1 MYLEILIV
9 FLIIFVVLFF
19 ILILKPVH
27 IYLLFKNKN
36 LAHDGVLYINYLL
49 LELELIFDKKIL
61 LIKLKLNQRKI
72 ILKKINLND
81 KKLINNF
88 SDNSQEDNKFNIQTF
103 REILSLMNDSFSEIL
118 EIVYLL
124 TKICKFKK
132 SFAMINLGL
141 KDNNLTIKI
150 CNVIWAITT
159 PFYPLGVE
167 VILIPEIN
175 NYLIKSDIEISF
187 DIVIINILKVL
198 LKIFKSTNLR
208 NILFR
213 IIK

>member
-1 MYLEILIV
+1 MYLEILITIL
-9 FLIIFVVLFF
+9 LIFIVLLF

-36 LAHDGVLYINYLL
+36 LSCDGVLYISHYL
-49 LELELIFDKKIL
+49 LELELLFNKKIL
-61 LIKLKLNQRKI
+61 LIKLKINQRKF
-72 ILKKINLND
+72 ILKEINLD
-81 KKLINNF
+81 KKVTNKF
-88 SDNSQEDNKFNIQTF
+88 SDNNQEDNKFNIQTF
-103 REILSLMNDSFSEIL
+103 KELLSLMNDSFSEIL

-132 SFAMINLGL
+132 SFVVVNLGL
-141 KDNNLTIKI
+141 KDNNLTIKT
-150 CNVIWAITT
+150 CNFIWAITA

-175 NYLIKSDIEISF
+175 KYLIKSDIEISC

-198 LKIFKSTNLR
+198 LKILKSKNLR
-208 NILFR
+208 SILFK